1 MLPPMATQKP
11 ARRSECPISY
21 SLDIVGDRWT
31 LLVVRDL
38 ALAGKKHFRDFLD
51 SDEGIASNILAD
63 RLKTLECFG
72 IVTRQ
77 PDPDHASKVIYSL
90 TEKGMDL
97 VPALLELVRWGVKYD
112 DRTRVPKEFVQRL
125 EKERDQMVAEVKASL
140 RARRT

>member
-1 MLPPMATQKP
+1 MLASMATQKP

-21 SLDIVGDRWT
+21 SLDIFGDRWT

-38 ALAGKKHFRDFLD
+38 ALTGKKHFRDFLD

-72 IVTRQ
+72 IVTRH
-77 PDPDHASKVIYSL
+77 PDPEHASKVIYSL

-97 VPALLELVRWGVKYD
+97 IPALFELVRWGVKYD
-112 DRTRVPKEFVQRL
+112 DKTRVPKEFVQRI
-125 EKERDQMVAEVKASL
+125 EKERDQMVAEAKAAL
-140 RARRT
+140 RARQN